1 MAVGDLAAP
10 EVPNA
15 AGTVRA
21 TSPLGG
27 PCAAAA
33 IGEGLADERAHATR
47 TPNTAATTTR
57 RTSTPS
63 TARRRGL
70 ARTPRSA
77 TGTVRIA
84 GLGGPGR
91 RWRPLSGR
99 PGANPAGAQSAAV
112 QNASADSAAGATTA
126 AGTTAGRTVSAGA
139 PADAG
144 TTAGV
149 KAIASPGTNDA
160 RCGIQ
165 PASGKD
171 RAPEGAS
178 PRDTAPD
185 TAGLDTAADDRPR
198 MAAQRSTGGG
208 WGRRRGIP
216 ARYERGEGR
225 RRHTGR
231 TVERRA
237 TRHTAVD
244 SPG

>member
-1 MAVGDLAAP
+1 VAVGDPAAP

-91 RWRPLSGR
+91 RWRPLSGI
-99 PGANPAGAQSAAV
+99 PGANPAGDQSDAV

-139 PADAG
+139 PAD
-144 TTAGV
+144 
-149 KAIASPGTNDA
+149 KTNDA